1 MPGTRDRH
9 HKKNHS
15 SESSSSSSS
24 SSDSE
29 SYQSESLSFG
39 DKRRHRK
46 YNHCKEKKCDSESEI
61 ACYSNE
67 YKHCN
72 KKKDCS
78 SSSSSESECEYKM
91 CDIYTYFKNRLLEDK
106 ELMVA
111 GSSSYL
117 NCINDLSQTIS
128 NNHALDYSTVVK
140 QYNIETEVVNT
151 VFFVREDGYFILFA
165 IAQVDNSCQFTI
177 FINGVVV
184 PSTCIGTNSGAG
196 QVVSRHLLKLN
207 KDDNVTIRNYI
218 SSASS
223 LKSNLYSGGSN
234 PGNDLTLLLMKIAPT
249 HQPHHMYEHECHEY
263 MKCLSHQKKKLFHC
277 LTDKLKDDTEL
288 MVRGFNVTGTFYS
301 SASQQVVTEGGVAY
315 NAFSNVNG
323 MVWNPSSTDPTQIQV
338 FEDGVYK
345 VFFLINTNTPGQ
357 FSIAVNGIPVETS
370 TQGSSKGAGQI
381 SIRSLLD
388 LNKNDIIQ
396 VLNHT
401 SQNGSIAVST
411 NCGGLENNINVV
423 LTIFKIAPLV
433 KPSIKPVD
441 CKLAK
446 RFECYYEKFKKYLLC
461 KNCLQIDG
469 SGAFVSLVSSVIQPV
484 SVNDSF
490 IWDTNVHLKEFKH
503 TQGKTEIWVERDGL
517 YDLFVDIATDEPL
530 QYALFVNGVVDPS
543 VIFGRDSGAN
553 RCLMRQF
560 VKLNKGD
567 RLEIRNYTS
576 GAGTIHTVANAGGEY
591 IGNNSLFMAFMLHP
605 TCSEPD
611 CCVPC
616 KPECCVP
623 SKSQVSKTKST
634 RK

>member
-9 HKKNHS
+9 HKKKQS
-15 SESSSSSSS
+15 SESSSSS

-29 SYQSESLSFG
+29 SYQSDSLSFG

-46 YNHCKEKKCDSESEI
+46 HHHRKEKKCDSESEI

-67 YKHCN
+67 C
-72 KKKDCS
+72 KKKECS
-78 SSSSSESECEYKM
+78 SSTSESECEYKM
-91 CDIYTYFKNRLLEDK
+91 CDIYTYFKNRLVQDK

-117 NCINDLSQTIS
+117 NCVNDQSQIIPT
-128 NNHALDYSTVVK
+128 NHALDYSTIVE
-140 QYNIETEVVNT
+140 QYNADTSVVNNR
-151 VFFVREDGYFILFA
+151 FFVREDGYFILFA
-165 IAQVDNSCQFTI
+165 IAQVDSACQFTI
-177 FINGVVV
+177 FVNGVIV

-196 QVVSRHLLKLN
+196 QVISRHLLKLN
-207 KDDNVTIRNYI
+207 KDDNVLVRNYI
-218 SSASS
+218 STTNSV
-223 LKSNLYSGGSN
+223 KSNLYSGGSN

-249 HQPHHMYEHECHEY
+249 CQPPRMNEHECHEF
-263 MKCLSHQKKKLFHC
+263 MKCLSHQKKKLFKC
-277 LTDKLKDDTEL
+277 LTDKLKDDCEL

-301 SASQQVVTEGGVAY
+301 SAAQQVATESGVAY

-345 VFFLINTNTPGQ
+345 VFFLVNTNTPGQ
-357 FSIAVNGIPVETS
+357 FSIAVNGVPVETT

-401 SQNGSIAVST
+401 SSNGSIAVST
-411 NCGGLENNINVV
+411 NCGGLENNVNVLLSV
-423 LTIFKIAPLV
+423 FKIAPLY
-433 KPSIKPVD
+433 KPCIKPVD
-441 CKLAK
+441 CKLAE

-461 KNCLQIDG
+461 KDCLQVDG
-469 SGAFVSLVSSVIQPV
+469 SGAFVSLVSGTIQPV
-484 SVNDSF
+484 DVNESF
-490 IWDTNVHLKEFKH
+490 VWDTNVHLKEFKH

-530 QYALFVNGVVDPS
+530 QLALFVNGVVDPS

-567 RLEIRNYTS
+567 KLEVRNYTS
-576 GAGTIHTVANAGGEY
+576 SAGTIHTVANAGGDY

-605 TCSEPD
+605 TCCEPD
-611 CCVPC
+611 CC
-616 KPECCVP
+616 KPAKP
-623 SKSQVSKTKST
+623 QASKPKALK
-634 RK
+634 K

>member
-1 MPGTRDRH
+1 
-9 HKKNHS
+9 
-15 SESSSSSSS
+15 
-24 SSDSE
+24 
-29 SYQSESLSFG
+29 
-39 DKRRHRK
+39 
-46 YNHCKEKKCDSESEI
+46 
-61 ACYSNE
+61 
-67 YKHCN
+67 
-72 KKKDCS
+72 
-78 SSSSSESECEYKM
+78 M